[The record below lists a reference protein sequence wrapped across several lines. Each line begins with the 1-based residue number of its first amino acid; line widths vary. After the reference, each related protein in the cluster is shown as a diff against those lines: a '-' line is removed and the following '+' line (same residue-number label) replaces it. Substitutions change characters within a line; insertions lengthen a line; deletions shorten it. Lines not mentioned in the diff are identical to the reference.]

1 MTCISAQRRPI
12 TPGHYFSHTLAGV
25 ALAGLALSATAAPV
39 QLVVNGEFDTIN
51 NVAISPNT
59 WYAVANANVPGWT
72 GSTGS
77 LEIWGE
83 NFLNTA
89 PGSDGLAH
97 GKHLELAY
105 NSASEFVTQS
115 VVIAQNGSID
125 FTFDAWRRSGSGV
138 LWSVTSNNGLNL
150 GGTLNLADNNWH
162 ALPIWNFDVTA
173 NEVLT
178 LRFQSIG
185 GGSSGAHI
193 DQVSML
199 FSAASTVPEPQ
210 SLALL
215 FVGLGMMGFLQRR
228 RQQR

>member
-1 MTCISAQRRPI
+1 MTCISAQHRPR
-12 TPGHYFSHTLAGV
+12 TLSHFSRAFAGI
-25 ALAGLALSATAAPV
+25 ALAGLALSAAAAPV
-39 QLVVNGEFDTIN
+39 QLVVNGEFETIN
-51 NVAISPNT
+51 NVAINANN

-83 NFLNTA
+83 SFQNTA

-105 NSASEFVTQS
+105 NSASEFVTQT
-115 VVIAQNGSID
+115 VNIAQNGSVD
-125 FTFDAWRRSGSGV
+125 FSFDAWRRSSSGV
-138 LWSVTSNNGLNL
+138 LWSITSDYGLNL

-162 ALPIWNFDVTA
+162 ALPIWQFDVTT
-173 NEVLT
+173 NDVLT
-178 LRFQSIG
+178 LRFQSVG

-199 FSAASTVPEPQ
+199 FSPASAVPEPHPI
-210 SLALL
+210 ALL
-215 FVGLGMMGFLQRR
+215 FAGLGMMGFVLRR

>member
-1 MTCISAQRRPI
+1 MTRIPAPRRPFPLSRL
-12 TPGHYFSHTLAGV
+12 TRAVAGL

-39 QLVVNGEFDTIN
+39 QLVANGEFETIN
-51 NVAISPNT
+51 NVAINPNT
-59 WYAVANANVPGWT
+59 WYALANANVPGWT

-97 GKHLELAY
+97 GKHLELAL
-105 NSASEFVTQS
+105 NSASEFVTQLVTIAEDGS
-115 VVIAQNGSID
+115 VD
-125 FTFDAWRRSGSGV
+125 FSFDAWRRSGSGV
-138 LWSVTSNNGLNL
+138 LWSVTSNHGLNL
-150 GGTLNLADNNWH
+150 GGTLNLADNDWH
-162 ALPIWNFDVTA
+162 ALPTWHFDVTA
-173 NEVLT
+173 DEVLT
-178 LRFQSIG
+178 LRFQSVG

-199 FSAASTVPEPQ
+199 FNAVPEPQ

-215 FVGLGMMGFLQRR
+215 FAGLGMMGFLSARR
-228 RQQR
+228 KQP